1 MSGLGGFVLTY
12 GRKCGLNSY
21 LKMRPSLPKEY
32 SILGK
37 GTSDPSRD
45 DVNPQRAPIA
55 ITYLAQ
61 GAPLKANTFG
71 KVPPSGRVLE
81 GHMRVKTVDTL
92 KYARKQI
99 PVG

>member
-1 MSGLGGFVLTY
+1 M
-12 GRKCGLNSY
+12 
-21 LKMRPSLPKEY
+21 EY

-37 GTSDPSRD
+37 ANSTPSRV
-45 DVNPQRAPIA
+45 DVNPERAPIA

-61 GAPLKANTFG
+61 GAPLKANTSG
-71 KVPPSGRVLE
+71 NVPSSGRVLE
-81 GHMRVKTVDTL
+81 GHIRVKTVDTL